1 MIKSFQRLWNESQLN
16 EFFTEVN
23 DFIVRQKFVL
33 RDQGQQER
41 EFTKEQVGPAL
52 QKFLNDTLRSQ
63 ITLRFDG
70 ELSALP
76 LIRYGMKFYP
86 DAQLSFRTQRI
97 LSVEVKI
104 IRDSDASGSLSK
116 AIGQTLMYRALGY
129 ECSIGLILDARSN
142 SADSLSDSLEF
153 IDTQLSR
160 TKFVLFNSNPNLH

>member
-1 MIKSFQRLWNESQLN
+1 MLRQR
-16 EFFTEVN
+16 
-23 DFIVRQKFVL
+23 FVL

-52 QKFLNDTLRSQ
+52 QQFLIETFRSQ

-70 ELSALP
+70 ELSARP

-129 ECSIGLILDARSN
+129 ECSLGLIVDARSN
-142 SADSLSDSLEF
+142 SADSLNDSLTF
-153 IDTQLSR
+153 IDAQLNR
-160 TKFVLFNSNPNLH
+160 TKFVLFNSNSNLH